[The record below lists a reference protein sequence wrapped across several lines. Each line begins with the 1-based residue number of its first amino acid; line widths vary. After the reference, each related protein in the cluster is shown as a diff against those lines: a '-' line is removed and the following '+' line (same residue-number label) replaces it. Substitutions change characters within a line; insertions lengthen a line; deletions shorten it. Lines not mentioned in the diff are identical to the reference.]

1 MVAAPGD
8 DEYFSPVPYRADRV
22 PLAAFT
28 DDEVLALLGLDEE
41 YPAPGGILLY
51 RYVAPVLD
59 TDDLIPPPVFGI
71 DDDTY
76 SAQTL
81 RQGFYVVLFPFGTE
95 KGSADVALGLDEE
108 VWRPLRFESY
118 SIPLG
123 ARIADE
129 ELGFFAL
136 DENYYVLF
144 PYVLFYRPDPWTPSD
159 EELGQPFA
167 LDEDREWVSRRI
179 AQFEA
184 PGVFRDDE
192 VLGQGI
198 VEDEY
203 WYVAS
208 YLPISLLPT
217 GFYENEDVQFAP
229 VTLGV
234 DDDNWTAP
242 QTMRYDM
249 GRPYDWQTWE
259 ESATVPRPP
268 IGPRAVTQRLSIS

>member
-1 MVAAPGD
+1 LDDDILRIIPPAFDDEQFTVWVARAWPYVKPFWDDEAASFIGKSDPAYTLQYQLRPWALVCFTPADEDVIGPQLVVAAPGD

-41 YPAPGGILLY
+41 YPAAGGILLY

-81 RQGFYVVLFPFGTE
+81 RQAFAVVLFPFGTE
-95 KGSADVALGLDEE
+95 KGSADVALGVDEE

-123 ARIADE
+123 ARIDDE

-136 DENYYVLF
+136 DEN
-144 PYVLFYRPDPWTPSD
+144 
-159 EELGQPFA
+159 
-167 LDEDREWVSRRI
+167 
-179 AQFEA
+179 
-184 PGVFRDDE
+184 
-192 VLGQGI
+192 
-198 VEDEY
+198 
-203 WYVAS
+203 
-208 YLPISLLPT
+208 
-217 GFYENEDVQFAP
+217 
-229 VTLGV
+229 
-234 DDDNWTAP
+234 
-242 QTMRYDM
+242 
-249 GRPYDWQTWE
+249 
-259 ESATVPRPP
+259 
-268 IGPRAVTQRLSIS
+268 